1 MIKKT
6 SKQNSK
12 EKKIK
17 NDTKNK
23 KKQVVLKKTKSS
35 NLNSKSISNKS
46 KPKKTSKVISTKS
59 KKDII
64 LKRSS
69 GREEKFDTNKL
80 TQTVSRSGVSF
91 PVARDVAKS
100 ITKKI
105 KKSAQNKS
113 TGTTKKKQQQ
123 QQQQQQQQH
132 QQSSVVA
139 TKQQKLKID
148 TNNKEAEKLIVTA
161 SQIKNLVDDE
171 LKDRNQQDHSPSF
184 SGNITIGEGSSM
196 KITLDDRE
204 PVMDKVAAN
213 KNKVLFDPSKQKG
226 SS

>member
-6 SKQNSK
+6 SKQTSK
-12 EKKIK
+12 EKKSK

-23 KKQVVLKKTKSS
+23 KKQILKKSKSS
-35 NLNSKSISNKS
+35 NLNSKNISNK
-46 KPKKTSKVISTKS
+46 PKQTNKMNSKS
-59 KKDII
+59 KKEIV

-69 GREEKFDTNKL
+69 GREENFDTDKL
-80 TQTVSRSGVSF
+80 TQNVSRSGVSF

-105 KKSAQNKS
+105 KKSVQTKS
-113 TGTTKKKQQQ
+113 TGTTKKKQKR
-123 QQQQQQQQH
+123 
-132 QQSSVVA
+132 SSTIP
-139 TKQQKLKID
+139 TKQQKLKINPKKD
-148 TNNKEAEKLIVTA
+148 SEKVIVTA
-161 SQIKNLVDDE
+161 SQIKSLVDDE

-184 SGNITIGEGSSM
+184 SGNTTTATIGEEPSI
-196 KITLDDRE
+196 KLTLNDRE

-213 KNKVLFDPSKQKG
+213 KNKVLYDPSKQKG

>member
-6 SKQNSK
+6 SKQTSK

-23 KKQVVLKKTKSS
+23 KKQILKKSKSS
-35 NLNSKSISNKS
+35 NPNSKNISN
-46 KPKKTSKVISTKS
+46 KPKKTNKMNSKS
-59 KKDII
+59 KKEIV

-69 GREEKFDTNKL
+69 GREENFDTDKL

-105 KKSAQNKS
+105 KKSVQTKS
-113 TGTTKKKQQQ
+113 TGTTKKKQKR
-123 QQQQQQQQH
+123 
-132 QQSSVVA
+132 SSTIP
-139 TKQQKLKID
+139 TKQQKLKINPKKD
-148 TNNKEAEKLIVTA
+148 SEKVIVTA
-161 SQIKNLVDDE
+161 TQIKSLVDDE

-184 SGNITIGEGSSM
+184 SDNTTTATIGEESSI
-196 KITLDDRE
+196 KLTLNDRE

-213 KNKVLFDPSKQKG
+213 KNKVLYDPSKQKG

>member
-23 KKQVVLKKTKSS
+23 KKQAVLKKTKSS
-35 NLNSKSISNKS
+35 NLNSKTISNKP
-46 KPKKTSKVISTKS
+46 KPKKTSKVNSTKR

-69 GREEKFDTNKL
+69 GKEEKFDTNKL

-123 QQQQQQQQH
+123 QQ
-132 QQSSVVA
+132 SSVVA
-139 TKQQKLKID
+139 TKQQKLKIN
-148 TNNKEAEKLIVTA
+148 TNKKEAEKVIVTA

-184 SGNITIGEGSSM
+184 SGNTTIGEESSM

>member
-6 SKQNSK
+6 SKQTSK
-12 EKKIK
+12 EKKSK

-23 KKQVVLKKTKSS
+23 KKQILKKSKSS
-35 NLNSKSISNKS
+35 NLNSKNISH
-46 KPKKTSKVISTKS
+46 KPKQTNKMNSKR
-59 KKDII
+59 KKEIV

-69 GREEKFDTNKL
+69 GREENFDTDKL
-80 TQTVSRSGVSF
+80 TQNVSRSGVSF

-105 KKSAQNKS
+105 KKSVQTKS
-113 TGTTKKKQQQ
+113 TGTTKKKQKR
-123 QQQQQQQQH
+123 
-132 QQSSVVA
+132 SSTIP
-139 TKQQKLKID
+139 TKQQKLKINPKKD
-148 TNNKEAEKLIVTA
+148 SEKVIVTA
-161 SQIKNLVDDE
+161 SQIKSLVDDE

-184 SGNITIGEGSSM
+184 SGNTTTANIGEKPSI
-196 KITLDDRE
+196 KLTLNDRE

-213 KNKVLFDPSKQKG
+213 KNKVLYDPSKQKG

>member
-6 SKQNSK
+6 SKQTSK
-12 EKKIK
+12 EKKSK

-23 KKQVVLKKTKSS
+23 KKQILKKSKSS
-35 NLNSKSISNKS
+35 NLNSKNISNK
-46 KPKKTSKVISTKS
+46 PKQTNKMNSKS
-59 KKDII
+59 KKEIV

-69 GREEKFDTNKL
+69 GREENFDTDKL

-105 KKSAQNKS
+105 KKSVQTKS
-113 TGTTKKKQQQ
+113 TGTTKKKQKR
-123 QQQQQQQQH
+123 
-132 QQSSVVA
+132 SSTIP
-139 TKQQKLKID
+139 TKQQKIKINPKKD
-148 TNNKEAEKLIVTA
+148 SEKVIVTA
-161 SQIKNLVDDE
+161 SQIKSLVDDE

-184 SGNITIGEGSSM
+184 SGNTTTATIGEESFI
-196 KITLDDRE
+196 KLTLNDRE

-213 KNKVLFDPSKQKG
+213 KNKVLYDPSKQKG

>member
-6 SKQNSK
+6 FKQNSK

-35 NLNSKSISNKS
+35 NLNSKSISTKP
-46 KPKKTSKVISTKS
+46 KPKKTSKMNSTKS
-59 KKDII
+59 KKDIM

-80 TQTVSRSGVSF
+80 SQTVSRSGVSF

-123 QQQQQQQQH
+123 Q
-132 QQSSVVA
+132 SSVVA
-139 TKQQKLKID
+139 TKQQKLKIN
-148 TNNKEAEKLIVTA
+148 TNKKEAENVIVTA

-184 SGNITIGEGSSM
+184 SGNTTIGEESSM
-196 KITLDDRE
+196 KIKLDDRE
-204 PVMDKVAAN
+204 PIMDKVAAN

>member
-23 KKQVVLKKTKSS
+23 KKQVLKKTKSS
-35 NLNSKSISNKS
+35 NLKSKNISNKP
-46 KPKKTSKVISTKS
+46 KPKKTSKSNLKI
-59 KKDII
+59 KKDIV

-69 GREEKFDTNKL
+69 GREEKFDTDKL

-105 KKSAQNKS
+105 KKSVQNKS
-113 TGTTKKKQQQ
+113 TGTKKKKQR
-123 QQQQQQQQH
+123 QH
-132 QQSSVVA
+132 QSSLA
-139 TKQQKLKID
+139 SKQILKIN
-148 TNNKEAEKLIVTA
+148 TKKEPEKVIVTA
-161 SQIKNLVDDE
+161 SQIKNLVNDE
-171 LKDRNQQDHSPSF
+171 LKERNQQDHSPSF
-184 SGNITIGEGSSM
+184 SGNTSIGEELSM
-196 KITLDDRE
+196 KITLNDRE

-213 KNKVLFDPSKQKG
+213 KNKVLYDPSKQKG

>member
-12 EKKIK
+12 EKKIQ

-23 KKQVVLKKTKSS
+23 KKPVLKKTKSS
-35 NLNSKSISNKS
+35 NLNSKNISNKP
-46 KPKKTSKVISTKS
+46 KPKKTSKLNSTKS
-59 KKDII
+59 KKDIV

-69 GREEKFDTNKL
+69 GREEKFDKNKL

-100 ITKKI
+100 ITNKI
-105 KKSAQNKS
+105 KKSVQNKS
-113 TGTTKKKQQQ
+113 TGTTEKKQQQ
-123 QQQQQQQQH
+123 
-132 QQSSVVA
+132 SSVIA
-139 TKQQKLKID
+139 TKQQKLKIN
-148 TNNKEAEKLIVTA
+148 TNKKEAEKVIVTA
-161 SQIKNLVDDE
+161 SQIKNLVEDE

-184 SGNITIGEGSSM
+184 SGNTTIGEESSM
-196 KITLDDRE
+196 KITLNDRE

-213 KNKVLFDPSKQKG
+213 KNKVLYDPSKQKG

>member
-6 SKQNSK
+6 SKQTSK
-12 EKKIK
+12 EKKSK

-23 KKQVVLKKTKSS
+23 KKQILKKSKSS
-35 NLNSKSISNKS
+35 NLNSKNISNK
-46 KPKKTSKVISTKS
+46 PKQTNKMNSKS
-59 KKDII
+59 KKEIV

-69 GREEKFDTNKL
+69 GREENFDTDKL
-80 TQTVSRSGVSF
+80 TQNVSRSGVSF

-105 KKSAQNKS
+105 KKSVQTKS
-113 TGTTKKKQQQ
+113 TGTTKKKQKR
-123 QQQQQQQQH
+123 
-132 QQSSVVA
+132 SSTIP
-139 TKQQKLKID
+139 TKQQKLKINPKKD
-148 TNNKEAEKLIVTA
+148 SEKVIVTA
-161 SQIKNLVDDE
+161 SQIKSLVDDE

-184 SGNITIGEGSSM
+184 SGNTTATIGEESSI
-196 KITLDDRE
+196 KLTLNDRE

-213 KNKVLFDPSKQKG
+213 KNKVLYDPSKQKG

>member
-23 KKQVVLKKTKSS
+23 KKQAVLKKTKSS
-35 NLNSKSISNKS
+35 NLNSKTISNKP
-46 KPKKTSKVISTKS
+46 KPKKTSKVNSTKR

-123 QQQQQQQQH
+123 QQ
-132 QQSSVVA
+132 SSVVA
-139 TKQQKLKID
+139 TKQQKLKIN
-148 TNNKEAEKLIVTA
+148 TNKKEAEKVIVTA

-184 SGNITIGEGSSM
+184 SGNTTIGEESSM

>member
-12 EKKIK
+12 EKKIQ

-23 KKQVVLKKTKSS
+23 KKPVLKKTKSS
-35 NLNSKSISNKS
+35 NLNSKNISNKP
-46 KPKKTSKVISTKS
+46 KPKKTSKLNSTKS
-59 KKDII
+59 KKDIV

-69 GREEKFDTNKL
+69 GREEKFDKNKL

-100 ITKKI
+100 ITNKI
-105 KKSAQNKS
+105 KKSVQNKS
-113 TGTTKKKQQQ
+113 TGTTEKKQQQ
-123 QQQQQQQQH
+123 
-132 QQSSVVA
+132 SSVIA
-139 TKQQKLKID
+139 TKQQKLKIN
-148 TNNKEAEKLIVTA
+148 TNKKEAEKVIVTA
-161 SQIKNLVDDE
+161 SQIKNLVEDE

-184 SGNITIGEGSSM
+184 SGNTTIGEESSM
-196 KITLDDRE
+196 KITLNDRE

-213 KNKVLFDPSKQKG
+213 KNKILYDPSKQKG

>member
-123 QQQQQQQQH
+123 QQ
-132 QQSSVVA
+132 SSVVP

-148 TNNKEAEKLIVTA
+148 TNKKEAEKVVVTA

-184 SGNITIGEGSSM
+184 SGNTTIGEESSM

-213 KNKVLFDPSKQKG
+213 KNKVLFDSSKQKG

>member
-6 SKQNSK
+6 SKQTSK
-12 EKKIK
+12 EKKSK

-23 KKQVVLKKTKSS
+23 KKQILKKSKSS
-35 NLNSKSISNKS
+35 NLNSKNISNK
-46 KPKKTSKVISTKS
+46 PKQTNKMNSKS
-59 KKDII
+59 KKEIV

-69 GREEKFDTNKL
+69 GREENFDTDKL
-80 TQTVSRSGVSF
+80 TQNVSRSGVSF
-91 PVARDVAKS
+91 PIARDVAKS

-105 KKSAQNKS
+105 KKSVQTKSTGTTKKKS

-123 QQQQQQQQH
+123 
-132 QQSSVVA
+132 SSTIP
-139 TKQQKLKID
+139 TKQQKLKINPKKD
-148 TNNKEAEKLIVTA
+148 SEKVIVTA
-161 SQIKNLVDDE
+161 SQIKSLVDDE

-184 SGNITIGEGSSM
+184 SGNTTATIGEESSI
-196 KITLDDRE
+196 KLTLNDRE

-213 KNKVLFDPSKQKG
+213 KNKVLYDPSKQKG

>member
-6 SKQNSK
+6 SKQTSK
-12 EKKIK
+12 EKKSK

-23 KKQVVLKKTKSS
+23 KKQILKKSKSS
-35 NLNSKSISNKS
+35 NLNSKNISNK
-46 KPKKTSKVISTKS
+46 PKQTNKMNSKS
-59 KKDII
+59 KKEIV

-69 GREEKFDTNKL
+69 GREENFDTDKL
-80 TQTVSRSGVSF
+80 TQNVSRSGVSF

-105 KKSAQNKS
+105 KKSVQTKS
-113 TGTTKKKQQQ
+113 TGTTKKKQKR
-123 QQQQQQQQH
+123 
-132 QQSSVVA
+132 SSTIP
-139 TKQQKLKID
+139 TKQQKLKINPKKD
-148 TNNKEAEKLIVTA
+148 SEKVIVTA
-161 SQIKNLVDDE
+161 SQIKSLVDDE

-184 SGNITIGEGSSM
+184 SGNTTTATIGEESFI
-196 KITLDDRE
+196 KLTLNDRE

-213 KNKVLFDPSKQKG
+213 KNKVLYDPSKQKG

>member
-6 SKQNSK
+6 SKQNIK
-12 EKKIK
+12 EKKFK
-17 NDTKNK
+17 NDSKNK

-35 NLNSKSISNKS
+35 NLNSKSNSNKP
-46 KPKKTSKVISTKS
+46 KPKKTSKVNSTKS

-123 QQQQQQQQH
+123 QQ
-132 QQSSVVA
+132 SSVVA

-148 TNNKEAEKLIVTA
+148 TNKKEAEKVIVTA

-171 LKDRNQQDHSPSF
+171 LNDRNQQDHSPSF
-184 SGNITIGEGSSM
+184 SGNTTISEESSM

-213 KNKVLFDPSKQKG
+213 RNKVLFDPSKQKG

>member
-6 SKQNSK
+6 SKQTSK
-12 EKKIK
+12 EKKSK

-23 KKQVVLKKTKSS
+23 KKQILKKSKSS
-35 NLNSKSISNKS
+35 NLNSKNISNK
-46 KPKKTSKVISTKS
+46 PKQTNKMNSKS
-59 KKDII
+59 KKEIV

-69 GREEKFDTNKL
+69 GREENFDTDKL

-105 KKSAQNKS
+105 KKSVQTKS
-113 TGTTKKKQQQ
+113 TGTTKKKQKR
-123 QQQQQQQQH
+123 
-132 QQSSVVA
+132 SSTIP
-139 TKQQKLKID
+139 TKQQKLKINPKKD
-148 TNNKEAEKLIVTA
+148 SEKVIVTA
-161 SQIKNLVDDE
+161 SQIKSLVDDE

-184 SGNITIGEGSSM
+184 SGNTTTATIGEESSI
-196 KITLDDRE
+196 KLTLNDRE

-213 KNKVLFDPSKQKG
+213 KNKVLYDPSKQKG

>member
-23 KKQVVLKKTKSS
+23 KKQAVLKKTKSS
-35 NLNSKSISNKS
+35 NLNSKTISNKP
-46 KPKKTSKVISTKS
+46 KPKKTSKVNSTKS

-123 QQQQQQQQH
+123 QQ
-132 QQSSVVA
+132 SSVVA
-139 TKQQKLKID
+139 TKQQKLKIN
-148 TNNKEAEKLIVTA
+148 TNKKEAEKVIVTA

-184 SGNITIGEGSSM
+184 SGNTTIGEESSM

>member
-6 SKQNSK
+6 SKQTSK
-12 EKKIK
+12 EKKSK

-23 KKQVVLKKTKSS
+23 KKQILKKSKSS
-35 NLNSKSISNKS
+35 NLNSKNISNK
-46 KPKKTSKVISTKS
+46 PKQTNKMNSKS
-59 KKDII
+59 KKEIV

-69 GREEKFDTNKL
+69 GREENFDTDKL

-105 KKSAQNKS
+105 KKSVQTKS
-113 TGTTKKKQQQ
+113 TGTTKKKQKR
-123 QQQQQQQQH
+123 
-132 QQSSVVA
+132 SSTIP
-139 TKQQKLKID
+139 TKQQKLKINPKKD
-148 TNNKEAEKLIVTA
+148 SEKVIVTA
-161 SQIKNLVDDE
+161 SQIKSLVDDE

-184 SGNITIGEGSSM
+184 SGNTTTATIGEEPSI
-196 KITLDDRE
+196 KLTLNDRE

-213 KNKVLFDPSKQKG
+213 KNKVLYDPSKQKG

>member
-1 MIKKT
+1 
-6 SKQNSK
+6 
-12 EKKIK
+12 
-17 NDTKNK
+17 K

-35 NLNSKSISNKS
+35 NINSKSISNKP
-46 KPKKTSKVISTKS
+46 KPKKTSKVNSTKS

-123 QQQQQQQQH
+123 
-132 QQSSVVA
+132 SSVVA

-148 TNNKEAEKLIVTA
+148 TNKKEAEKVIVTA
-161 SQIKNLVDDE
+161 SQITNLVDDE

-184 SGNITIGEGSSM
+184 SGNTTIGEKSSM

-213 KNKVLFDPSKQKG
+213 KNKVLFDPSKQ
-226 SS
+226 

>member
-123 QQQQQQQQH
+123 Q
-132 QQSSVVA
+132 SSIVA
-139 TKQQKLKID
+139 TKQQKLKIN
-148 TNNKEAEKLIVTA
+148 TNKKEAEKVIVTA

-184 SGNITIGEGSSM
+184 SGNTTIGEESSM